1 MIGCGC
7 SSVCIPWLARGQS
20 SVIGCASPNGHS
32 NQVFALL
39 PFGRAITFISQHLG
53 LPSPYGYFAVSTG
66 YFDSANTLYAP
77 EGGDSSQAPNAFRR
91 STFARGRSSQVQMT
105 HPSGI
110 RIYVPPALRDSGLRN
125 SHSASA
131 HSVSSELPKCP
142 LFPCQLRA
150 GWVSPAVFLDLH
162 SLIGIRPKRC

>member
-1 MIGCGC
+1 MVTQIRYSRSCRLEEP
-7 SSVCIPWLARGQS
+7 SHSFHSTSAYRRHMAI
-20 SVIGCASPNGHS
+20 SP
-32 NQVFALL
+32 F
-39 PFGRAITFISQHLG
+39 PLG
-53 LPSPYGYFAVSTG
+53 T
-66 YFDSANTLYAP
+66 DSANTLYAP

-91 STFARGRSSQVQMT
+91 STFARGRSSKVQMT

-110 RIYVPPALRDSGLRN
+110 RIYVPPALRDPGLRN